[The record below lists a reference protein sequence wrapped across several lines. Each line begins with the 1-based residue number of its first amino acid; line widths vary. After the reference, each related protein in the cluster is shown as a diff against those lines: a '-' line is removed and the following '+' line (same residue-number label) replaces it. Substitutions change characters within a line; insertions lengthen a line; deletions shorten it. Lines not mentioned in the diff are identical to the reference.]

1 MRTGRPHPLG
11 WGSVSQMRKE
21 AALLGV
27 LGVLGWCAAPASA
40 APTVL
45 AQWTLDEGTGQV
57 ASDASGHGST
67 GQLGESSAPDAADPA
82 WIPGHDGG
90 NALAFDGTTYVA
102 VPDTG
107 LLEPQQIA
115 VDAWVQRAGSPGRW
129 RYVLSKGSLDCNRSA
144 YGLYSGWSG
153 GMSFYV
159 SSASEYTISP
169 EVSAATVWDGAWH
182 HVIGSYDGDRVRL
195 WIDGSQVGAGTLAT
209 TAIAYANGSKGI
221 YVGTYR
227 GSCDLGFK
235 GAIDDVAVWDDIPA
249 GATTGP
255 VIDPVADTP
264 TQISIAGGAGDAV
277 PGATKSQPSGCLRVS
292 LSRKTIPVRRNT
304 KLVAT
309 VRREGRRVAGVRVVV
324 SGKGVTTISART
336 NRKGTTKISVR
347 ARKAGSLKVK
357 VRGQKAACPASTV
370 RAR

>member
-1 MRTGRPHPLG
+1 
-11 WGSVSQMRKE
+11 MRKE
-21 AALLGV
+21 AALIVV

-40 APTVL
+40 DPSVL
-45 AQWTLDEGTGQV
+45 AQWTLDEGAGQV
-57 ASDASGHGST
+57 AGDSSGHGNS
-67 GQLGESSAPDAADPA
+67 GQLGASADPDSA
-82 WIPGHDGG
+82 DPDWIPGHDSGS
-90 NALAFDGTTYVA
+90 ALAFNGSSYVT

-107 LLEPQQIA
+107 LLEPPRLA
-115 VDAWVQRAGSPGRW
+115 VDAWVARSGSPGRW

-153 GMSFYV
+153 GMAFYI
-159 SSASEYTISP
+159 SSVSEYTISP

-182 HVIGSYDGDRVRL
+182 HVIGSYDGQRVRL
-195 WIDGSQVGAGTLAT
+195 WIDGNQVGAGTPT
-209 TAIAYANGSKGI
+209 TMSIAYTNGSKGI
-221 YVGTYR
+221 YIGTYR

-235 GAIDDVAVWDDIPA
+235 GTIDDVAVWDDRPDA
-249 GATTGP
+249 ATTGP

-264 TQISIAGGAGDAV
+264 TQIAIAGSPGGTV
-277 PGATKSQPSGCLRVS
+277 PEGTKSQPRGCLRVS
-292 LSRKTIPVRRNT
+292 LSRRTIPVRRKT

-309 VRREGRRVAGVRVVV
+309 VRRAGRRVAGVRVVV
-324 SGKGVTTISART
+324 SGKGVSTTSART

-357 VRGQKAACPASTV
+357 VRGQKAGCPAPTV

>member
-1 MRTGRPHPLG
+1 MRRE
-11 WGSVSQMRKE
+11 V
-21 AALLGV
+21 ALLAV
-27 LGVLGWCAAPASA
+27 LGVLGWTAAPASA
-40 APTVL
+40 TPNLL
-45 AQWTLDEGTGQV
+45 AQWTLDEGAGQV
-57 ASDASGHGST
+57 AGDASGHGST
-67 GQLGESSAPDAADPA
+67 GQLGATAAPDAADPA
-82 WIPGHDGG
+82 WVPGHAGG
-90 NALAFDGTTYVA
+90 NALAFDGTTYLT

-153 GMSFYV
+153 GMAFYV
-159 SSASEYTISP
+159 SSESEYTISP

-182 HVIGSYDGDRVRL
+182 HVIGSYDGQRVRL
-195 WIDGSQVGAGTLAT
+195 WIDGNQVGAGTPT
-209 TAIAYANGSKGI
+209 TMSIAYTNGSKGI
-221 YVGTYR
+221 YIGTYR

-235 GAIDDVAVWDDIPA
+235 GTIDDVAVWDDRPDA
-249 GATTGP
+249 ATTGP

-264 TQISIAGGAGDAV
+264 TQIAIAGNPGGTV
-277 PGATKSQPSGCLRVS
+277 PEGTKSQPRGCLRVS
-292 LSRKTIPVRRNT
+292 LSRRTIPVRRKT

-309 VRREGRRVAGVRVVV
+309 VRRAGRRVAGVRVVV
-324 SGKGVTTISART
+324 SGKGVSTTSART

-357 VRGQKAACPASTV
+357 VRGQKAGCPAPTV